1 MKENKI
7 AMIIAYRDFRD
18 MEYFIP
24 KQIFEQAE
32 IEVITVS
39 TDLGTAIG
47 ADGGD
52 TEVTALISELDV
64 ADFDALMF
72 VGGPGMV
79 KHLDDEIFH
88 SLAQKAS
95 HKILGA
101 ICIAP
106 AMLAKAGVLANK
118 KATVW
123 SNNMDKS
130 AVRTLKENKA
140 IYQDEPVV
148 VDGKII
154 TGNGP
159 EAAQK
164 FAQTLT
170 EMVK

>member
-1 MKENKI
+1 
-7 AMIIAYRDFRD
+7 MIIAYRDFRD
-18 MEYFIP
+18 IEYFIP
-24 KQIFEQAE
+24 KQIFEAAGIE
-32 IEVITVS
+32 ITTVS

-52 TEVTALISELDV
+52 TEATTLISELNV

-88 SLAQKAS
+88 SLAQQALQAD
-95 HKILGA
+95 KILGA

-106 AMLAKAGVLANK
+106 AMLAKAKVLENK

-123 SNNMDKS
+123 SNSMDKK
-130 AVRTLKENKA
+130 AVKTLKENEA
-140 IYQDEPVV
+140 IYQDKSVV
-148 VDGKII
+148 VDNNII

-159 EAAQK
+159 DAAQE
-164 FAQTLT
+164 FAETLT